1 MKILNACIL
10 GWLMVCSFGVTT
22 MAQSAP
28 NTKVFNKVNKL
39 YGFRATNPV
48 GLKNPEALQKIDDFV
63 AECIAKKAFP
73 GCQIFAAKDGEVI
86 LMKSYGTMSYSD
98 TLSVTDTTMYDV
110 ASVTKI
116 ISTTLAL
123 MKLFD
128 EGKLDLKETLGTY
141 FSWVKG
147 TDKENITI
155 EQLLLHQAGFKGWI
169 PFHKQTLDSL
179 TGSLREDLYSTKKME
194 EYTVPVCANLYL
206 NKSFPIYMLVEMIKS
221 PLQNKG
227 KYVYSDIDLILLQK
241 VVESITKQRLDAYVY
256 DNFYTPL
263 RLMRTMYNPW
273 ILGMQKN
280 CAPTELDNDFRMQL
294 VQGYVHDPV
303 ASLMGGMAG
312 HAGVF
317 STARE
322 VGQIMQMLINGGEY
336 NGKRFISKETVAL
349 FTSYRSNISRR
360 GYGFDKPE
368 KKNGDGGPTADVCSK
383 STFGHTGFTGTCT
396 WADPETGI
404 VFVFLSNRV
413 HPSQENGLITSLN
426 VRGKIQTYIYDALGY
441 ANK

>member
-1 MKILNACIL
+1 MKKLNQ
-10 GWLMVCSFGVTT
+10 WLLAFALWGGVSVPAFAQTT
-22 MAQSAP
+22 P
-28 NTKVFNKVNKL
+28 NPNIFKKVNKL
-39 YGFRATNPV
+39 YGFRDTNHAIVKHPNA
-48 GLKNPEALQKIDDFV
+48 LKQIDDFI
-63 AECIAKKAFP
+63 EDCIAKRAFP
-73 GCQIFAAKDGEVI
+73 GCQVFAAKDGQVVM
-86 LMKSYGTMSYSD
+86 MKSYGTMSYKD
-98 TLSVTDTTMYDV
+98 TFSVTDTTMYDV

-123 MKLFD
+123 MKLYD
-128 EGKLDLKETLGTY
+128 EGKLKLKETLGTY

-179 TGSLREDLYSTKKME
+179 TGTLREDLFANRKVE
-194 EYTVPVCANLYL
+194 EFTIPVCANMYL
-206 NKSFPIYMLVEMIKS
+206 SKSFPIYMLSEMIKS
-221 PLQNKG
+221 PLVNKG

-256 DNFYTPL
+256 DNFYEPL
-263 RLMRTMYNPW
+263 RLLRTMYNPW
-273 ILGMQKN
+273 LLGLQKS
-280 CAPTELDNDFRMQL
+280 CAPTEFDNEFRMQL

-322 VGQIMQMLINGGEY
+322 VGQIMQMLLNGGVY
-336 NGKRFISKETVAL
+336 NGKRFFSKETVAL

-368 KKNGDGGPTADVCSK
+368 KKKGEGGPTADVCSK
-383 STFGHTGFTGTCT
+383 YTFGHTGFTGTCT

-413 HPSQENGLITSLN
+413 HPSQDNGLITSLK
-426 VRGKIQTYIYDALGY
+426 VRGKIQTYIYEALGY